1 MWGLNVDGG
10 NEVVREVGVHGSLGC
25 SQRSGGVN
33 GRRASGGEVHL
44 GHGVAQ
50 GSDIMRWGG
59 V

>member
-1 MWGLNVDGG
+1 M
-10 NEVVREVGVHGSLGC
+10 REVGVNGYMGC

-33 GRRASGGEVHL
+33 GRRASGGEVNL